1 MDGKA
6 QSVSA
11 VAKKDFY
18 VVEKQGNQTEA
29 KIRFKSSQSQ
39 FKAPLK
45 SGTNVGLLQYS
56 DPEKIG
62 RGYLED
68 QEPTVEMVAEKK
80 RWEEFFLEGLVEW
93 IRPLCQW
100 KIISKKI
107 TMGFDPLWFF
117 ITLLN

>member
-80 RWEEFFLEGLVEW
+80 R
-93 IRPLCQW
+93 
-100 KIISKKI
+100 
-107 TMGFDPLWFF
+107 
-117 ITLLN
+117 